1 MPSERG
7 PSAGGVDRRL
17 IALALA
23 CLMGA
28 ATLAAASNLGGRFLE
43 WSGDLGLDIGQLA
56 LPLLI
61 LAAGAIAA
69 RVVVM
74 KRKRWPK
81 P

>member
-7 PSAGGVDRRL
+7 PSASGVDRRL

-28 ATLAAASNLGGRFLE
+28 ATLAAASSLGGHFLT
-43 WSGDLGLDIGQLA
+43 WSGELGLDIGQLA

-69 RVVVM
+69 RVVVV
-74 KRKRWPK
+74 KRKRRPK

>member
-7 PSAGGVDRRL
+7 PSAGGLDRRL

-28 ATLAAASNLGGRFLE
+28 ATLAAASSLGGRFLE
-43 WSGDLGLDIGQLA
+43 WSGGLALDIRQLA
-56 LPLLI
+56 LPLI
-61 LAAGAIAA
+61 IAAAGAIAA
-69 RVVVM
+69 RFALL
-74 KRKRWPK
+74 KRRRRPK

>member
-1 MPSERG
+1 MPSEHG

-28 ATLAAASNLGGRFLE
+28 ATLAAASSLGGRFLA
-43 WSGDLGLDIGQLA
+43 WSGELALEIRQLA
-56 LPLLI
+56 MPLLI
-61 LAAGAIAA
+61 VAAGAIAA
-69 RVVVM
+69 RVVVA
-74 KRKRWPK
+74 KRKRRHK

>member
-43 WSGDLGLDIGQLA
+43 WSGELGLDIRQFA

-61 LAAGAIAA
+61 AAACAIAT
-69 RVVVM
+69 RVVVL
-74 KRKRWPK
+74 KRRRRHK

>member
-1 MPSERG
+1 MSSERG

-43 WSGDLGLDIGQLA
+43 WSGELGLDIGQLA

>member
-43 WSGDLGLDIGQLA
+43 WSGELGLDIGQLA